1 MSQRGRTTENSPLL
15 YEKEK
20 APLAN
25 RSKNIIT
32 TPYLGLLITENI
44 PKIIAWLK
52 LIWTNGYAEVEKYVK
67 RLETINI
74 YITSAPMLGTLTK
87 GLNLSKEVS
96 QFKNETKSR

>member
-1 MSQRGRTTENSPLL
+1 MSRIGWTTENSLL

-25 RSKNIIT
+25 RSKNIVT
-32 TPYLGLLITENI
+32 TPHLGLLITENI

-52 LIWTNGYAEVEKYVK
+52 LIWTNGYAEVEKCVK

-74 YITSAPMLGTLTK
+74 YIMSAPMLDTYK
-87 GLNLSKEVS
+87 RS
-96 QFKNETKSR
+96 